1 MDNAR
6 GLEVVERLR
15 PLKQPSVDLGLTSIK
30 KGASSTKN

>member
-15 PLKQPSVDLGLTSIK
+15 PLKQPGVDLSLASTK
-30 KGASSTKN
+30 KGACTT